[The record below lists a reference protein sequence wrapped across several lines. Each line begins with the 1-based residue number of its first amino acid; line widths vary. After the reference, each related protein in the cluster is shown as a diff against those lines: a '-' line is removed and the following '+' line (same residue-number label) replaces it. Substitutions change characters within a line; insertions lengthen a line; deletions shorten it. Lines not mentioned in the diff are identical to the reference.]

1 MTTGRIAK
9 ITFSLAAALF
19 VLVPLAARGELLLDE
34 IKTNLDDA
42 QKKVEQAK
50 KQISELEDNDAKLK
64 KNLQGIE
71 TALNKKLDEQKAAKE
86 TYNDYNQKLGLT
98 GSARKE
104 FDRSLVKDRQELEM
118 VVRDIQIVERKLE
131 ALKAAKKALEESI
144 EISEDNLSK
153 MDDRSGSWLK
163 NRDHLQSELNA
174 LDKDTTELEKQR
186 ESQQKL
192 RLENQHALNK
202 WRKTL
207 DSQETTYQK
216 LDSRYRQA
224 VRDAEKKEKEKH

>member
-1 MTTGRIAK
+1 M
-9 ITFSLAAALF
+9 
-19 VLVPLAARGELLLDE
+19 
-34 IKTNLDDA
+34 
-42 QKKVEQAK
+42 
-50 KQISELEDNDAKLK
+50 
-64 KNLQGIE
+64 
-71 TALNKKLDEQKAAKE
+71 NKKLDEQKAAKE
-86 TYNDYNQKLGLT
+86 TYNDYNQKLTLA

-104 FDRSLVKDRQELEM
+104 FDRSLGKDRQELEQ
-118 VVRDIQIVERKLE
+118 VIRDIQMVQRKLE

-153 MDDRSGSWLK
+153 MDDRSGSWTK

-174 LDKDTTELEKQR
+174 LDQDTTELEKQR

-207 DSQETTYQK
+207 DGQETVYQK

-224 VRDAEKKEKEKH
+224 VRDAEKKEKEKK